1 MLLSMKDGPLCTSI
15 LLSRRAVSI
24 LYAVLVALPKRA
36 AAFLMCKARSHPVPT
51 AAERAQFRR
60 SLDSATSMV
69 FHQKTGLPLT
79 SSPVSMLP
87 C

>member
-36 AAFLMCKARSHPVPT
+36 AAFVSYTDVSFVYLKTRYSYEFWKHHSN
-51 AAERAQFRR
+51 FI
-60 SLDSATSMV
+60 TS
-69 FHQKTGLPLT
+69 FNPLEHDYCCAY
-79 SSPVSMLP
+79 LHK
-87 C
+87 